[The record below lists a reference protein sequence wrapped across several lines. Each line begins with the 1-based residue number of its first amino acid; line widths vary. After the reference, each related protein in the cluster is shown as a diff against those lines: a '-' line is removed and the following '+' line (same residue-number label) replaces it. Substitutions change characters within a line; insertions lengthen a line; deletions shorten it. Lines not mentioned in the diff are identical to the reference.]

1 MAGVK
6 GLEPSAF
13 AVTGR
18 RCNQLNYTPAL
29 KSLGVN
35 SIVDEQ
41 EVVEIPN
48 KVNAV
53 SQKTMSFFSI
63 LSVLKPKTQAPKK
76 TQPLELN

>member
-35 SIVDEQ
+35 KRVDEQ
-41 EVVEIPN
+41 EVVDMTD
-48 KVNAV
+48 KVNAD
-53 SQKTMSFFSI
+53 SKIFHSFFQI
-63 LSVLKPKTQAPKK
+63 H
-76 TQPLELN
+76 PLDSLPSHLFSGDLTLT

>member
-29 KSLGVN
+29 RKCAL
-35 SIVDEQ
+35 DR
-41 EVVEIPN
+41 EVS
-48 KVNAV
+48 
-53 SQKTMSFFSI
+53 SQPHFCLVTFRI
-63 LSVLKPKTQAPKK
+63 R
-76 TQPLELN
+76 

>member
-13 AVTGR
+13 AVTRR

-35 SIVDEQ
+35 KRVDEK
-41 EVVEIPN
+41 EVVDISD
-48 KVNAV
+48 KVNAD
-53 SQKTMSFFSI
+53 SKKISSF
-63 LSVLKPKTQAPKK
+63 LP
-76 TQPLELN
+76 

>member
-18 RCNQLNYTPAL
+18 RCNQLNYTPEL

-35 SIVDEQ
+35 KRVDEK
-41 EVVEIPN
+41 EVVDMTN
-48 KVNAV
+48 KVNAD
-53 SQKTMSFFSI
+53 SKKINSFLMT
-63 LSVLKPKTQAPKK
+63 LSKLKPRA
-76 TQPLELN
+76 LS

>member
-35 SIVDEQ
+35 KRVDEQ
-41 EVVEIPN
+41 EVVDMTD
-48 KVNAV
+48 KVNAD
-53 SQKTMSFFSI
+53 SKFFYSFFISSTRI
-63 LSVLKPKTQAPKK
+63 GNSPSALPSLK
-76 TQPLELN
+76 

>member
-35 SIVDEQ
+35 KRVDEK
-41 EVVEIPN
+41 EVVDMTN
-48 KVNAV
+48 KVNAD
-53 SQKTMSFFSI
+53 SKKINSFLMT
-63 LSVLKPKTQAPKK
+63 LSKLKPRA
-76 TQPLELN
+76 LS

>member
-35 SIVDEQ
+35 KRVDEK
-41 EVVEIPN
+41 EVVDMTN
-48 KVNAV
+48 KVNAD
-53 SQKTMSFFSI
+53 SKKFNSFLMIPSN
-63 LSVLKPKTQAPKK
+63 LKPRA
-76 TQPLELN
+76 LS